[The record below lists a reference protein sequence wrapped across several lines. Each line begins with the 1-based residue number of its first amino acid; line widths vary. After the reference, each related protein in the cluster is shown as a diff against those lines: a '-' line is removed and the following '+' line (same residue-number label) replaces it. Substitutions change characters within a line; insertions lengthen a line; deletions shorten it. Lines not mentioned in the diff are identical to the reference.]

1 MHYLVIVRSQGN
13 IIATHPVEAPN
24 ALAAIAETERLYGA
38 PVRVEYVSVELDDG
52 RKQTKM
58 IIHNWHGYSFL
69 ARKIEADEKL

>member
-13 IIATHPVEAPN
+13 IIATHPIKAPN
-24 ALAAIAETERLYGA
+24 ALTAIAAAERLYGD

-69 ARKIEADEKL
+69 ARKIKADKEP